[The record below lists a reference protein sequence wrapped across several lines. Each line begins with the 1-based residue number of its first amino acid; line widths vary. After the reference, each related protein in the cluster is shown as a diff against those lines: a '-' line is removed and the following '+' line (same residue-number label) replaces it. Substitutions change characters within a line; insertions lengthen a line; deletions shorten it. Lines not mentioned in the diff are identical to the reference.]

1 MTGNDWPR
9 LIKVRERQKTAA
21 AQSLANARRAAE
33 HTAARC
39 DDAQRA
45 LAERVGERS
54 ACWQGAVGQ
63 FAAGALDVERLRRA
77 GSFDAV
83 ASRRIREAH
92 AQCDTARTQ
101 LQHAQAQSE
110 RAQSWL
116 RSRCAALE
124 KAERMDERAQA
135 AHRQREEQRA
145 EESAETSALNAW
157 LRRPGR
163 SEA

>member
-21 AQSLANARRAAE
+21 AQALATARRTAE
-33 HTAARC
+33 HTAAHC
-39 DDAQRA
+39 DDARRA
-45 LAERVGERS
+45 LAARVGERT
-54 ACWQGAVGQ
+54 ACWQSAVGE

-92 AQCDTARTQ
+92 GQYNAARTQ
-101 LQHAQAQSE
+101 LQDAQAQSE

-116 RSRCAALE
+116 RSRCAALQ

-145 EESAETSALNAW
+145 EESAETAALNAW

-163 SEA
+163 KEA

>member
-21 AQSLANARRAAE
+21 AQALATARRAAE
-33 HTAARC
+33 HTAALC

-45 LAERVGERS
+45 LAARVGERS

-92 AQCDTARTQ
+92 GQCDTARTQ
-101 LQHAQAQSE
+101 LQHAQAESE

-124 KAERMDERAQA
+124 KAARMDERAQA

-145 EESAETSALNAW
+145 EESAETAALNAW

-163 SEA
+163 KEA